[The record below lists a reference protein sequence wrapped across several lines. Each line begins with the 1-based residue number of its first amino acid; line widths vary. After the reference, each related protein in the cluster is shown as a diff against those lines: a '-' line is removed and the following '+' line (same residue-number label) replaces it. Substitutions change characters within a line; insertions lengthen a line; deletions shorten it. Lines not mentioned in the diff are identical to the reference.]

1 MPDIRKTIRDPG
13 GIAAVA
19 QWVVDMADRALP
31 AGPVVV
37 TLGRERR
44 SLEQNRRLWSL
55 LTDVSNQVEW
65 HGQHLSP
72 DDWKSIFTAAQ
83 HQQRLVPGVDGG
95 FVALGRSTSRMDKAE
110 LSELMELIA
119 AFGAEHGVEFHEDE
133 S

>member
-1 MPDIRKTIRDPG
+1 MADIRKTIRDPG

-37 TLGRERR
+37 TLGRETR
-44 SLEQNRRLWSL
+44 SKEQNARLWAM
-55 LTDVSNQVEW
+55 LTDVSNQVQW
-65 HGQHLSP
+65 HGVTMSAE
-72 DDWKSIFTAAQ
+72 DWKHVFSAAQ
-83 HQQRLVPGVDGG
+83 HQQRMVPGIDGG

-119 AFGAEHGVEFHEDE
+119 AFGAEHGVEFHDE
-133 S
+133 G

>member
-1 MPDIRKTIRDPG
+1 MGEIRRTIRGPDDILG
-13 GIAAVA
+13 TVA
-19 QWVVDMADRALP
+19 WVADMSDKALP

-44 SLEQNRRLWSL
+44 SAEQNARLWAM

-65 HGQHLSP
+65 HGARMSP
-72 DDWKSIFTAAQ
+72 EDWKHVFTAAQ
-83 HQQRLVPGVDGG
+83 HQQRLVPGIDGG

-119 AFGAEHGVEFHEDE
+119 AFGADNGVEFHDE
-133 S
+133 G